1 MAKSKQHKLDPALE
15 KYYTEGNE
23 QERLSSNRLEKDRTL
38 QILRKL
44 LPPAPATIL
53 DIGGAAG
60 IYAFLLAEMG
70 YQVHLIDPIA
80 LHIQQAKETAKNSK
94 FKLMN
99 YSIGD
104 ARQLSQ
110 KDNSVDIVL
119 LLGPLYHLTKE
130 EDRHKALQEAY
141 RVLKPGG
148 TLFAA
153 GITRFASFMDAM
165 HKKVVSVKSQVIEK
179 EFKTGVHEKMLEG
192 FSFAY
197 LHHPYELKEE
207 IQKNGFEKVM
217 IRAVE
222 GPVWDKRSI
231 EALEQDQEE
240 WEKVLMFLE
249 QIETEETILGASA
262 HIMAVAEK
270 GVKKE

>member
-1 MAKSKQHKLDPALE
+1 MAKSKQYKLDHALE
-15 KYYTEGNE
+15 KYYSEGNE

-38 QILRKL
+38 QILKKL
-44 LPPAPATIL
+44 LPSAPATIL

-60 IYAFLLAEMG
+60 VYAFLLTEMG

-94 FKLMN
+94 FELAS
-99 YSIGD
+99 YSVGD
-104 ARQLSQ
+104 ARQLEQ
-110 KDNSVDIVL
+110 KDDSVDVVL
-119 LLGPLYHLTKE
+119 LLGPLYHLIEE

-148 TLFAA
+148 ILFAA
-153 GITRFASFMDAM
+153 AITRFASFMDAM
-165 HKKVVSVKSQVIEK
+165 HKKVVALKSRVIDQ
-179 EFKTGVHEKMLEG
+179 EFKTGVHEKISEG

-197 LHHPYELKEE
+197 LHHPNELKEE
-207 IQKNGFEKVM
+207 IQKNEFENVV
-217 IRAVE
+217 IRAIE
-222 GPVWDKRSI
+222 GPVWDKRTI
-231 EALEQDQEE
+231 ETLVQDEEE
-240 WEKVLMFLE
+240 WKKVFMFLE

-262 HIMAVAEK
+262 HIMAVARK